1 MGPAHN
7 YLWCLVPGKG
17 ILEGRGKKESF
28 YHVLQKLWEA
38 ICRYSVSLPAVLLLL
53 FSPQLLEPSTWK
65 EVLKFRLCVTRKQ
78 CICCQGNRSGTVKLR
93 SREHLCPV
101 NGWRGTRALIGPES
115 TTLVVNTPVWRNLWS
130 KDVSWSNIYLNLLTL
145 YNKTRIPR
153 NLKWYNGKA
162 TLTASLLLNC
172 QLLQSSTETVY
183 LHKTERGWS
192 MSLLQVWL
200 FKCSGRYWRR
210 SWVIWSL

>member
-17 ILEGRGKKESF
+17 ILKGRGKKESF

-65 EVLKFRLCVTRKQ
+65 EVLRFRLCVTRKQ

-93 SREHLCPV
+93 SREHLCP
-101 NGWRGTRALIGPES
+101 WMDEEGTEAVIGPES
-115 TTLVVNTPVWRNLWS
+115 TCSFRLQYQKKLWS
-130 KDVSWSNIYLNLLTL
+130 KKVSSFSNIYLNLLTL
-145 YNKTRIPR
+145 
-153 NLKWYNGKA
+153 
-162 TLTASLLLNC
+162 
-172 QLLQSSTETVY
+172 
-183 LHKTERGWS
+183 
-192 MSLLQVWL
+192 
-200 FKCSGRYWRR
+200 
-210 SWVIWSL
+210 